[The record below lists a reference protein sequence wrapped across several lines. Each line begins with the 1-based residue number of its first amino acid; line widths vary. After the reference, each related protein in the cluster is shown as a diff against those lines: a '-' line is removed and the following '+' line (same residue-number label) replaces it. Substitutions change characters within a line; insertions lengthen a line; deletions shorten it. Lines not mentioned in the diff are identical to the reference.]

1 MPIIC
6 GRGGSQPEVAGEA
19 ALYVD
24 VEDPEDISGAM
35 IRLTEDRILREQLV
49 AKGKRQLQTFI
60 LKTEIE
66 KLTRVF
72 EKSGSTKFRVQGL
85 QQIPRRLAI
94 LFLDLLYG
102 ALALCRK

>member
-1 MPIIC
+1 
-6 GRGGSQPEVAGEA
+6 
-19 ALYVD
+19 
-24 VEDPEDISGAM
+24 M

-94 LFLDLLYG
+94 LFLYLLYG